1 VLTLNQ
7 IVKKLETFA
16 NDHKQLSGNF
26 LFGQFYDYVANKSEQ
41 YPAMIIY
48 LQPNQLSE
56 NTDTY
61 TFQITIC
68 DRLKKDDTNEIEV
81 LSDTNLIAKDLIT
94 YFKNSPT
101 ERDVIINTSVTLNDF
116 SDREDSETA
125 GYFFDITFRQNF
137 DYNYCDIPL

>member
-1 VLTLNQ
+1 MLTLNQ

-41 YPAMIIY
+41 YPAMIVY
-48 LQPNQLSE
+48 LQPNQLYE

-68 DRLKKDDTNEIEV
+68 DRLKKDVENEIEV

>member
-1 VLTLNQ
+1 MLTLNQ

-26 LFGQFYDYVANKSEQ
+26 LFGQFYDYVADKSEQ
-41 YPAMIIY
+41 YPAMIVY

-68 DRLKKDDTNEIEV
+68 DRLKKDVENEIEV

-101 ERDVIINTSVTLNDF
+101 ERDVIINTSITLNDF

>member
-1 VLTLNQ
+1 MLTLNQ

-41 YPAMIIY
+41 YPAMIVY

-116 SDREDSETA
+116 SDMEDSETA

>member
-1 VLTLNQ
+1 MLTLNQ

>member
-1 VLTLNQ
+1 MLTLNQ

-41 YPAMIIY
+41 YPAMIVY

-61 TFQITIC
+61 TFQVTIC

>member
-1 VLTLNQ
+1 MLTLNQ

-68 DRLKKDDTNEIEV
+68 NRLKKDDTNEIEV

>member
-16 NDHKQLSGNF
+16 NAHKQLSGNF

-41 YPAMIIY
+41 YPAMIVY

-61 TFQITIC
+61 TFQVTIC

-125 GYFFDITFRQNF
+125 GYFFDLTFRQNF
-137 DYNYCDIPL
+137 DYNYCAIPL

>member
-1 VLTLNQ
+1 MLTLNQ

-26 LFGQFYDYVANKSEQ
+26 LFGQFYDYVADKSEQ
-41 YPAMIIY
+41 YPAMIVY

-61 TFQITIC
+61 TFQVTIC

>member
-1 VLTLNQ
+1 MLTLNQ

-16 NDHKQLSGNF
+16 NAHKQLSGNF
-26 LFGQFYDYVANKSEQ
+26 LFGQFYDYVADKSEQ
-41 YPAMIIY
+41 YPAMIVY

-125 GYFFDITFRQNF
+125 GYFFDLTFRQNF
-137 DYNYCDIPL
+137 DYNYCAIPL

>member
-1 VLTLNQ
+1 MLTLNQ

-26 LFGQFYDYVANKSEQ
+26 LFGEFYDYVANKSEQ
-41 YPAMIIY
+41 YPAMIVY

>member
-1 VLTLNQ
+1 MLTLNQ

-41 YPAMIIY
+41 YPAMIVY

-68 DRLKKDDTNEIEV
+68 DRLKMDDTNEIEV

>member
-1 VLTLNQ
+1 MLTLNQ

-26 LFGQFYDYVANKSEQ
+26 LFGQFYDYVADKSEQ
-41 YPAMIIY
+41 YPAMIVY

>member
-1 VLTLNQ
+1 MLTLNQ

-41 YPAMIIY
+41 YPSMIVY

-61 TFQITIC
+61 TFQVTIC

-116 SDREDSETA
+116 SEREDSETA
-125 GYFFDITFRQNF
+125 GYFFDLTFRQNF

>member
-41 YPAMIIY
+41 YPAMIVY

-61 TFQITIC
+61 TFQVTIC

>member
-1 VLTLNQ
+1 MLTLNQ

-26 LFGQFYDYVANKSEQ
+26 LFGQFYDYVADKSEQ
-41 YPAMIIY
+41 YPAMIVY

-125 GYFFDITFRQNF
+125 GYFFNITFRQNF

>member
-1 VLTLNQ
+1 MLTLNQ

-116 SDREDSETA
+116 SDGEDSETA

>member
-41 YPAMIIY
+41 YPAMIVY

-61 TFQITIC
+61 TFQVTIC

-81 LSDTNLIAKDLIT
+81 LSDTNLNAKDLIT

>member
-1 VLTLNQ
+1 MLTLNQ

-41 YPAMIIY
+41 YPAMIVY

-101 ERDVIINTSVTLNDF
+101 ERDIIINTSVTLNDF

>member
-1 VLTLNQ
+1 
-7 IVKKLETFA
+7 
-16 NDHKQLSGNF
+16 
-26 LFGQFYDYVANKSEQ
+26 
-41 YPAMIIY
+41 MIIY

>member
-1 VLTLNQ
+1 MLTLNQ
-7 IVKKLETFA
+7 IVKKLEIFA

-41 YPAMIIY
+41 YPAMIVY

-61 TFQITIC
+61 TFQVTIC

>member
-41 YPAMIIY
+41 YPAMIVY

>member
-1 VLTLNQ
+1 MLTLNQ

-16 NDHKQLSGNF
+16 NAHKQLSGNF

-41 YPAMIIY
+41 YPAMIVY

-125 GYFFDITFRQNF
+125 GYFFDLTFRQNF
-137 DYNYCDIPL
+137 DYNYCAIPL

>member
-1 VLTLNQ
+1 MLTLNQ

-101 ERDVIINTSVTLNDF
+101 ERDVIINTSVTLKIG
-116 SDREDSETA
+116 RA
-125 GYFFDITFRQNF
+125 HV
-137 DYNYCDIPL
+137 

>member
-26 LFGQFYDYVANKSEQ
+26 LCGQFYDYVADKAEQ
-41 YPAMIIY
+41 YPAMIVY

>member
-1 VLTLNQ
+1 MLTLNQ

-26 LFGQFYDYVANKSEQ
+26 LFGQFYDYVADKSEH
-41 YPAMIIY
+41 YPAMIVY

>member
-26 LFGQFYDYVANKSEQ
+26 LFGQFYDYVADKSEQ
-41 YPAMIIY
+41 YPAMIVY

>member
-1 VLTLNQ
+1 MLTLNQ

-41 YPAMIIY
+41 YPAMIVY

>member
-1 VLTLNQ
+1 MLTLNQ

-41 YPAMIIY
+41 YPAMIVY

-61 TFQITIC
+61 TFQVTIC
-68 DRLKKDDTNEIEV
+68 DRLKKDVENEIEV

>member
-1 VLTLNQ
+1 MLTLNQ

-116 SDREDSETA
+116 TDREDSETA
-125 GYFFDITFRQNF
+125 GYYFDITFRQNF
-137 DYNYCDIPL
+137 DYNYCAIPL